1 MTRPSFRTAPTVKAV
16 GGKVLVAMSGGVDS
30 SAAALLLKR
39 QGYDCAGCTMK
50 LFDSEDAGL
59 SRRTC
64 CSLEDVEDARAAA
77 FRLGIPYYVF
87 NFKDAFRAAVME
99 KFAAGY
105 EGGLTPNPC
114 VDCNRYL
121 KFGRLLERAKVLGCD
136 YLATGHYARIEKRDG
151 QYVLKKALDQSKD
164 QSYFLY
170 GMTQDQLAHTL
181 FPLGGLQKSK
191 VRKIAWKAGLANA
204 GKRDS
209 QDICFAPDGDYA
221 AAVERISGRAAVP
234 GDFVDTAGRVLGT
247 HRGVIHYTVGQRR
260 GLGISAPERLYV
272 CGVSAED
279 NTVTLGGKK
288 ALLRAWIEAGTFHWI
303 SGTAQERPF
312 SCGVKLRSTQKELPP
327 EKAGCAWY
335 LTNPSDL
342 LPRARRRC
350 FMTETRC
357 WAAEKFFPQT
367 SRTLSKG
374 YNGYDTGRRHAEWII
389 LFVTR

>member
-1 MTRPSFRTAPTVKAV
+1 MTRPSFRPAPTVKAV

-312 SCGVKLRSTQKELPP
+312 SCGVKLRSTQKELPATAYP
-327 EKAGCAWY
+327 AGKGRVRVVFDEPQRSPAPGQAAVLY
-335 LTNPSDL
+335 DGDTVLGGGEILPSD
-342 LPRARRRC
+342 
-350 FMTETRC
+350 
-357 WAAEKFFPQT
+357 
-367 SRTLSKG
+367 
-374 YNGYDTGRRHAEWII
+374 
-389 LFVTR
+389 

>member
-1 MTRPSFRTAPTVKAV
+1 MLFR
-16 GGKVLVAMSGGVDS
+16 S
-30 SAAALLLKR
+30 
-39 QGYDCAGCTMK
+39 
-50 LFDSEDAGL
+50 
-59 SRRTC
+59 
-64 CSLEDVEDARAAA
+64 RAAA

-279 NTVTLGGKK
+279 NTVTLDRK
-288 ALLRAWIEAGTFHWI
+288 
-303 SGTAQERPF
+303 S
-312 SCGVKLRSTQKELPP
+312 V
-327 EKAGCAWY
+327 
-335 LTNPSDL
+335 
-342 LPRARRRC
+342 
-350 FMTETRC
+350 
-357 WAAEKFFPQT
+357 
-367 SRTLSKG
+367 
-374 YNGYDTGRRHAEWII
+374 
-389 LFVTR
+389 V

>member
-1 MTRPSFRTAPTVKAV
+1 MCARIAA
-16 GGKVLVAMSGGVDS
+16 AMSGGVDS
-30 SAAALLLKR
+30 SAAAWLLKQ
-39 QGYDCAGCTMK
+39 QGHDVAGVTLKM
-50 LFDSEDAGL
+50 FE
-59 SRRTC
+59 R
-64 CSLEDVEDARAAA
+64 VEPGEAQDIQDARSVAQ
-77 FRLGIPYYVF
+77 RLGIPYHVF
-87 NFKDAFRAAVME
+87 DVTPCFQAQVMDR
-99 KFAAGY
+99 FAAAY
-105 EGGLTPNPC
+105 EAGETPNPC
-114 VDCNRYL
+114 VDCNRHV
-121 KFGRLLERAKVLGCD
+121 KFGTLLELVRGLDREAV
-136 YLATGHYARIEKRDG
+136 ATGHYARVEYDQGAGRWLLKRAG
-151 QYVLKKALDQSKD
+151 RRAKD
-164 QSYFLY
+164 QSYVLWSL
-170 GMTQDQLAHTL
+170 TQDQLAHTL

-312 SCGVKLRSTQKELPP
+312 SCGVKLRSTQKELPATAYP
-327 EKAGCAWY
+327 AGKGRVRVVFDEPQRSPAPGQAAVLY
-335 LTNPSDL
+335 DGDTVLGGGEILPSD
-342 LPRARRRC
+342 
-350 FMTETRC
+350 
-357 WAAEKFFPQT
+357 
-367 SRTLSKG
+367 
-374 YNGYDTGRRHAEWII
+374 
-389 LFVTR
+389 

>member
-209 QDICFAPDGDYA
+209 
-221 AAVERISGRAAVP
+221 
-234 GDFVDTAGRVLGT
+234 
-247 HRGVIHYTVGQRR
+247 
-260 GLGISAPERLYV
+260 
-272 CGVSAED
+272 
-279 NTVTLGGKK
+279 
-288 ALLRAWIEAGTFHWI
+288 
-303 SGTAQERPF
+303 
-312 SCGVKLRSTQKELPP
+312 
-327 EKAGCAWY
+327 
-335 LTNPSDL
+335 
-342 LPRARRRC
+342 
-350 FMTETRC
+350 
-357 WAAEKFFPQT
+357 
-367 SRTLSKG
+367 
-374 YNGYDTGRRHAEWII
+374 HAEWII